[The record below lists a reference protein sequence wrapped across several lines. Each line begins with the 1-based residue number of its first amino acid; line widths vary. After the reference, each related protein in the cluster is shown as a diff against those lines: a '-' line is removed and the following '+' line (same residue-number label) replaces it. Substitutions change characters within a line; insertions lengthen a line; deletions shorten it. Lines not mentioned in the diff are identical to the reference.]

1 MSNGIHDGEWNGYF
15 KTFDGCLLR
24 PGEVDRSYGHHS
36 LNWWRQWSVHEHR
49 ERRTTPWNPKEL
61 TDLLFEDFE
70 NHTGFPNRLPKG
82 TMDEDGAQRLATAIV
97 KRVVDEIMDYEV
109 IKLNGYREL
118 SGYPVGG
125 KSFEAIEQKAKDATR
140 HLLSNYIDTLSMGQ
154 SEGILRMI
162 PGTAQRTI
170 ESYYSSKTPNSMNLS
185 YIKAKVKKLQRR
197 YPVETLEQEFGM
209 PLEEVLETFNQKNR
223 SNWQERR
230 RLLFKLVD
238 LENARKKGE

>member
-1 MSNGIHDGEWNGYF
+1 M
-15 KTFDGCLLR
+15 TFDGMPLR
-24 PGEVDRSYGHHS
+24 DGEEEKIFEGHS
-36 LNWWRQWSVHEHR
+36 LNWWRQFSVSEHKKNGT
-49 ERRTTPWNPKEL
+49 EPWNPKEL

-82 TMDEDGAQRLATAIV
+82 TMDEEGAQRLATAIV
-97 KRVVDEIMDYEV
+97 KKVVDEIMDYEV
-109 IKLNGYREL
+109 IKLNGYRML

-125 KSFEAIEQKAKDATR
+125 KSLETIEQRAKDATR
-140 HLLSNYIDTLSMGQ
+140 HLLTPYIDTLSMGQ

-197 YPVETLEQEFGM
+197 YAVETLEEEFGM
-209 PLEEVLETFNQKNR
+209 ALEDVLETFEQKNR
-223 SNWQERR
+223 SKWQERR

-238 LENARKKGE
+238 LENARKKGGRNGSAGLSGERS